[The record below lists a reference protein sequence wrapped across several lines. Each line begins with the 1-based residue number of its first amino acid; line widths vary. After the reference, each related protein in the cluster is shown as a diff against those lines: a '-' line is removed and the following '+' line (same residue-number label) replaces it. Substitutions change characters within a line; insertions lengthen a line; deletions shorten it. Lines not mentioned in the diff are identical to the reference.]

1 MCSQDGA
8 LDIAKTRRIFQATRS
23 LLFADIPTIDLKDRV
38 SVFTVAAGIRSIG
51 VLETWGQWLPRLRDA
66 MITHGLFTSVGTS
79 VWSAIERPP
88 DHPYRSVLLSL
99 DAKRV
104 AGKPKHVLWVYASK
118 QQRDH
123 YRQVEFTQ
131 QQAGAILG
139 YPACCIEFESSIM
152 ARLPEAQLQKLIADV
167 GGDEANLMAA
177 LRRTKEISVERLPL
191 PDNAL
196 RTEQKLPFVLHV
208 ACNSCLDDDHSP
220 SAMLNSQYGDLVR
233 EIDAGLYSLML
244 RIQENYC
251 GIAKGKSNNQILFSQ
266 MRTFH
271 GKFLSGE
278 QP

>member
-8 LDIAKTRRIFQATRS
+8 LDIAKARRIFQATRS
-23 LLFADIPTIDLKDRV
+23 LLYADIPAIDLKDRV
-38 SVFTVAAGIRSIG
+38 SVFTVAAGMRSIG

-79 VWSAIERPP
+79 VWSAIERPL
-88 DHPYRSVLLSL
+88 DYPYRNVLLSL

-118 QQRDH
+118 QQRDQ
-123 YRQVEFTQ
+123 YRQVELTQ
-131 QQAGAILG
+131 QRAGAILG

-152 ARLPEAQLQKLIADV
+152 ARLPEAQLQKLIGEV
-167 GGDEANLMAA
+167 GGEAANLMAA

-196 RTEQKLPFVLHV
+196 RTEQKMPFVLHV
-208 ACNSCLDDDHSP
+208 ACNSCLDDNQSP
-220 SAMLNSQYGDLVR
+220 SALLNTQYGDLVR
-233 EIDAGLYSLML
+233 EIDSGLFSLML

-251 GIAKGKSNNQILFSQ
+251 GIVKGKANNQILFSQ
-266 MRTFH
+266 MRTLH
-271 GKFLSGE
+271 AKFLSGE